1 MDLSIRF
8 SLEHSKSGSK
18 TMLYVMY
25 ENKDL
30 SILRSYL
37 LQSAMSLSNGKPNT
51 VSSSLMCFELK
62 NLTF

>member
-30 SILRSYL
+30 SILGSYL
-37 LQSAMSLSNGKPNT
+37 LQSAMSVSNGRPNT
-51 VSSSLMCFELK
+51 VSSSLRSLK
-62 NLTF
+62 LRDFTL